1 MHMWFDAQ
9 LDQKNLDG
17 LYDISQRLSKK
28 IRKKNITDDRHKK
41 QTKQKEKKLRTL
53 IRF

>member
-41 QTKQKEKKLRTL
+41 HKKQNKKKKTMLL
-53 IRF
+53 DF